1 MRFNH
6 MYTIA
11 FEVKTDNPADRV
23 EEHEILAALIGR
35 ARDMV
40 ANKEEIFERSAV
52 PMTPLTKV
60 SQFVLSAPVV
70 ASCGYFTVTEIA
82 AVYRRIAGM
91 KGESTSPRR
100 LGDID

>member
-1 MRFNH
+1 

-40 ANKEEIFERSAV
+40 ANRGEIFEAV
-52 PMTPLTKV
+52 GCPDD
-60 SQFVLSAPVV
+60 
-70 ASCGYFTVTEIA
+70 TVDE
-82 AVYRRIAGM
+82 G
-91 KGESTSPRR
+91 
-100 LGDID
+100 